1 MQLVFAALLST
12 TTTRRLA
19 IGIDVGTGSARAG
32 IVDVTSGALLA
43 THKRD
48 IKTWSPK
55 PDYFEQSSEDVW
67 AACAECVRN
76 VLAMAG
82 ASASDVIGIGF
93 DATCSLVCVDSENK
107 PVGVDPDLR
116 RADERNIILWA
127 DHRANDIA
135 AAINAKGHA
144 RLATVGGAISPEMEV
159 PKMLWLKQHLPD
171 AFARVISG
179 GKFLDLPDYL
189 TYRATDCT
197 DDVRSLCTVVCKWN
211 YDANGEGTGV
221 GFDRNFLGSVG
232 FADNELSDYTIGARV
247 AAPGEPVAGGLG
259 PKAAAD
265 FGLLAGTA
273 LAVGMIDAHAGGIGC
288 LGAKLNG
295 AGSPSPSS
303 PLAEASPLS
312 SRLALIAGTSTCHMA
327 SSSAP
332 CFVPGVWGPYWSAMV
347 PGLYL
352 NEGGQSAAGS
362 LLDHF
367 VHTHAA
373 YSELE
378 ELARAR
384 GVPPTI
390 ALNERLKEM
399 ASAAGTSVA
408 ALARDVHVT
417 PDALGNRSP
426 LADPLMRAAV
436 VGLGLSA
443 TLDDLA
449 FLYLAAVQAL
459 AYQTRHIIEAM
470 EEAGHP
476 PITSVI
482 ACGGLSKNVLYVSTH
497 ADVLGRTIYL
507 PVQDE
512 AVLLGAAI
520 LGTVAAGAHPS
531 IAVAMERMSAV
542 GTTVRPGGGEG
553 GGDIELHERKYRVF
567 RKMTEDQRAYRNI
580 MAGG

>member
-1 MQLVFAALLST
+1 VS
-12 TTTRRLA
+12 
-19 IGIDVGTGSARAG
+19 
-32 IVDVTSGALLA
+32 
-43 THKRD
+43 
-48 IKTWSPK
+48 
-55 PDYFEQSSEDVW
+55 
-67 AACAECVRN
+67 
-76 VLAMAG
+76 
-82 ASASDVIGIGF
+82 
-93 DATCSLVCVDSENK
+93 
-107 PVGVDPDLR
+107 
-116 RADERNIILWA
+116 
-127 DHRANDIA
+127 
-135 AAINAKGHA
+135 
-144 RLATVGGAISPEMEV
+144 
-159 PKMLWLKQHLPD
+159 
-171 AFARVISG
+171 
-179 GKFLDLPDYL
+179 
-189 TYRATDCT
+189 
-197 DDVRSLCTVVCKWN
+197 
-211 YDANGEGTGV
+211 
-221 GFDRNFLGSVG
+221 
-232 FADNELSDYTIGARV
+232 
-247 AAPGEPVAGGLG
+247 
-259 PKAAAD
+259 
-265 FGLLAGTA
+265 
-273 LAVGMIDAHAGGIGC
+273 
-288 LGAKLNG
+288 
-295 AGSPSPSS
+295 
-303 PLAEASPLS
+303 
-312 SRLALIAGTSTCHMA
+312 
-327 SSSAP
+327 
-332 CFVPGVWGPYWSAMV
+332 
-347 PGLYL
+347 
-352 NEGGQSAAGS
+352 
-362 LLDHF
+362 
-367 VHTHAA
+367 
-373 YSELE
+373 
-378 ELARAR
+378 
-384 GVPPTI
+384 PTI

-408 ALARDVHVT
+408 VLARDVHVT

-553 GGDIELHERKYRVF
+553 GGDVELHERKYRVF